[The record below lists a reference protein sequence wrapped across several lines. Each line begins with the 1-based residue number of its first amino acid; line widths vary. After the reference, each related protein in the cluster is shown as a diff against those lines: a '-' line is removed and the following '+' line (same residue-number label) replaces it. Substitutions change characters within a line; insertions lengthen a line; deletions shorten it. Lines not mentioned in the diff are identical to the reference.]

1 MRRLLLALLCF
12 LSFSLLIAD
21 IRVMSSVN
29 RSAISLDDQLQYTI
43 RISSNSSLRPKE
55 PAAPSIEGFSF
66 RNMYS
71 SSSQQT
77 SFINFQRR
85 VEISVEY
92 VYIYIPTRLGRFVI
106 PAQTIVVD
114 GKSYRTPEHVVNVV
128 TGTSTR
134 NPRSYS
140 PRSPFGWDEPDVAP
154 DFGRSLDDIFLQSI
168 PASSTVYK
176 GEPVIVSYY
185 VYSGSPLGSFQ
196 LDNEEDYP
204 GYGKSV
210 FYQPDKLDLERV
222 QHNGR
227 TYNRALIKRLVLS
240 PHNVGAIKVPVLS
253 GSARLYSLGYQ
264 SRTLRS
270 SPSQIT
276 VLPLPETGRPLD
288 FSGAVGR
295 FRVSENPGVRQTS
308 VGEAITYSLIIEGRG
323 NFNQFLVPSPSGNA
337 RFRISK
343 PQVADNLT
351 AGVEGR
357 RTVLYTILPQEAGAF
372 TLPAIRFSWFDSESG
387 SYKTFESRPQEVVVK
402 PSSVLS
408 QFTEFLG
415 GDKSRKMD
423 GLLQKTRYR
432 DYSLFTGSIWFWLV
446 VVAILAAVLFS
457 AYLAY
462 RDSLKTKNPARYAK
476 LQAEQALSKHFL
488 KARESA
494 QRLSLDF
501 YHHAEAGIMSF
512 LAERYKLSN
521 RLSSKEKMD
530 QLTELGIRE
539 DIRDK
544 LDLFLAHCLEAK
556 YMPVEAD
563 AASISDDLKRL
574 EELVRLLVDSK
585 RSKLT

>member
-1 MRRLLLALLCF
+1 MRRYLLILL
-12 LSFSLLIAD
+12 SLLSIGFLVAD

-29 RSAISLDDQLQYTI
+29 RNAISLDDQLQYTI
-43 RISSNSSLRPKE
+43 RISSNSALRPKE

-92 VYIYIPTRLGRFVI
+92 TYIYLPTRLGRFTI

-114 GKSYRTPEHVVNVV
+114 GKNFRTSEHVINVV
-128 TGTSTR
+128 AGTSTR
-134 NPRSYS
+134 SPRSYS
-140 PRSPFGWDEPDVAP
+140 PRSPFSWDEPDVMP

-196 LDNEEDYP
+196 LDNEEDFP
-204 GYGKSV
+204 GYGKSI
-210 FYQPDKLDLERV
+210 FFQPDKLNLERV
-222 QHNGR
+222 QHNGK

-240 PHNVGAIKVPVLS
+240 PHNVGTIKVPVLI

-264 SRTLRS
+264 SRSLRS
-270 SPSQIT
+270 STSQIT
-276 VLPLPETGRPLD
+276 VLPLPENGRPLD

-295 FRVSENPGVRQTS
+295 FRVSENPVAKQTS

-323 NFNQFLVPSPSGNA
+323 NFNQFLVPSPPGNA

-357 RTVLYTILPQEAGAF
+357 RTVIYTIIPQEAGSF
-372 TLPAIRFSWFDSESG
+372 TLPTFQFSWFDSESG
-387 SYKTFESRPQEVVVK
+387 SYRTFEGRSQELQVK
-402 PSSVLS
+402 PSSMLS
-408 QFTEFLG
+408 QFTDLLG
-415 GDKSRKMD
+415 GDKGKRMS
-423 GLLQKTRYR
+423 GLLDKSNYKSYR
-432 DYSLFTGSIWFWLV
+432 LYTVSLWFWLV
-446 VVAILAAVLFS
+446 VTVILAAVLIS
-457 AYLAY
+457 VYLAY
-462 RDSLKTKNPARYAK
+462 RDSLKYKNPTRYAK
-476 LQAEQALSKHFL
+476 IQAEQALTKHFL
-488 KARESA
+488 KAREAA
-494 QRLSLDF
+494 QRLTPDF
-501 YHHAEAGIMSF
+501 YSHAEAGIMSF

-521 RLSSKEKMD
+521 RLSSKEK
-530 QLTELGIRE
+530 LEKLAEHGLSEELQT
-539 DIRDK
+539 K
-544 LDLFLAHCLEAK
+544 LDIFLAHCREAK

-563 AASISDDLKRL
+563 AAGISEDLKRL
-574 EELVRLLVDSK
+574 EELVRLLVESK
-585 RSKLT
+585 RTKLV